1 MGNLM
6 SYFFPP
12 SKELLAPAHLRAE
25 EDHAPATEVTEV
37 TQVCRQCTATKI
49 PFVYSF
55 SGNTAASAPIST
67 FLCL

>member
-37 TQVCRQCTATKI
+37 TQVGRQLVSVVINGFYPKTGA
-49 PFVYSF
+49 
-55 SGNTAASAPIST
+55 
-67 FLCL
+67 

>member
-1 MGNLM
+1 M

-37 TQVCRQCTATKI
+37 TQVGRQLVSVVINGFYPKTGA
-49 PFVYSF
+49 
-55 SGNTAASAPIST
+55 
-67 FLCL
+67 

>member
-12 SKELLAPAHLRAE
+12 SKELLAPAQLRAE

-37 TQVCRQCTATKI
+37 TQVGRQV
-49 PFVYSF
+49 FVES
-55 SGNTAASAPIST
+55 I
-67 FLCL
+67 

>member
-1 MGNLM
+1 M

-37 TQVCRQCTATKI
+37 TQVVQI
-49 PFVYSF
+49 V
-55 SGNTAASAPIST
+55 SAVING
-67 FLCL
+67 FLPQDRSLRRC